1 MKSIVIIMFVMIG
14 LFMTV
19 FASLPS
25 NPSSPLSKN
34 TNNIYDIKANED
46 PVLHEKLL
54 ELVGRFKGDIGI
66 YVRHIASNTET
77 GVNQHSIFPTASI
90 IKVPLLIGIYA
101 KIKQNKLN
109 LNDIFT
115 YSDSQAYGGS
125 GIMQFFKDNT
135 KVDLKMLIYLMISF
149 SDNVCSIWL
158 QKLAGGGIEINQIL
172 ENLNFNQTRVNS
184 QTPGR
189 EEDWKKWGWGQ
200 TTPYEMANLLVLLR
214 QKGIFSEQLS
224 NEMYTFLGNH
234 YYNERALSQIPP
246 DIKTASKTG
255 SLDES
260 RSEVVF
266 VNAHDN
272 YQQSSEYVFSI
283 FTNNNKD
290 QSWTDQNEAEVLT
303 RKLSK
308 MLWEYYNPER
318 P

>member
-1 MKSIVIIMFVMIG
+1 
-14 LFMTV
+14 
-19 FASLPS
+19 
-25 NPSSPLSKN
+25 
-34 TNNIYDIKANED
+34 
-46 PVLHEKLL
+46 
-54 ELVGRFKGDIGI
+54 
-66 YVRHIASNTET
+66 
-77 GVNQHSIFPTASI
+77 
-90 IKVPLLIGIYA
+90 
-101 KIKQNKLN
+101 
-109 LNDIFT
+109 
-115 YSDSQAYGGS
+115 
-125 GIMQFFKDNT
+125 
-135 KVDLKMLIYLMISF
+135 
-149 SDNVCSIWL
+149 
-158 QKLAGGGIEINQIL
+158 
-172 ENLNFNQTRVNS
+172 
-184 QTPGR
+184 
-189 EEDWKKWGWGQ
+189 
-200 TTPYEMANLLVLLR
+200 MANLLVLLR